1 MRFTEDIHIEVTYVK
16 YLQDLLRVTETVRV
30 EGPADREVTD
40 VTADSRDVKAGSLF
54 FCLCGAHVDGHAF
67 AASAAEKGAAVIVAE
82 KAVAVPEGTTVVYVK
97 DTRKAMEDMTP
108 FFFDYPARR
117 MRMLAV
123 TGTNGK
129 TTTTHICAHIL
140 QQAGYKT
147 GVIGTIHMLIGDREY
162 PTHNTTPDVVDLE
175 KMLYQMAQ
183 EGVTHVCMEV
193 SSHALVM
200 GRVEGVEFDNASFT
214 NLTEDHLDYHKTM
227 DNYAAAKALLFA
239 KVSEAGQT
247 KSGKSAHINADA
259 PYADVMENAV
269 SDRALC
275 PVTSFSIDRPSD
287 LQASHI
293 RFNANSSE
301 FTVRWKGTDYEVYT
315 HLVGRFNVYNVLTAM
330 SACLGEGVS
339 MEVILDALKTFR
351 AVPGRFEL
359 IDEGQP
365 FTVVVDYAHTPDG
378 LENILKTAEELRR
391 NRIIAVFGC
400 GGDRD
405 RMKRPIMGRI
415 GASYADIVIVTSDN
429 PRTEDPDAIVA
440 EVAAGVKEIAG
451 EKEGFHYEILV
462 NRRDAIRRA
471 IALAEPGD
479 IVMIAGKGH
488 ENYQILKDRTIHFDD
503 REEARAALKELG
515 D

>member
-1 MRFTEDIHIEVTYVK
+1 MK
-16 YLQDLLRVTETVRV
+16 ALQDLLKQTEYIRT
-30 EGPADREVTD
+30 EGPAECMVEDI
-40 VTADSRDVKAGSLF
+40 TADSRDVKKGSLF
-54 FCLCGAHVDGHAF
+54 ICLSGAHADGHDF
-67 AASAAEKGAAVIVAE
+67 AAAAAEKGAAVIVAE
-82 KAVAVPEGTTVVYVK
+82 KPVAVPEGTAVVYVK
-97 DTRKAMEDMTP
+97 DTRRAMEDITP
-108 FFFDYPARR
+108 YFFDYPARK
-117 MRMLAV
+117 MRMIAV

-140 QQAGYKT
+140 QRAGYKT
-147 GVIGTIHMLIGDREY
+147 GVIGTIHMLIGDQEY

-175 KMLYQMAQ
+175 KMLYRMAQ

-200 GRVEGVEFDNASFT
+200 GRVEGVEFDNVSFT

-227 DNYAAAKALLFA
+227 DNYAAAKALLFR

-247 KSGKSAHINADA
+247 KGRKSAHINADA
-259 PYADVMENAV
+259 DYADVMMQAV
-269 SDRALC
+269 TDRSLC
-275 PVTSFSIDRPSD
+275 PVCTYSIDAPSD
-287 LQASHI
+287 LQASQI

-301 FTVRWKGTDYEVYT
+301 FTVRYEGRDYAVHT
-315 HLVGRFNVYNVLTAM
+315 RLVGRFNVYNALTAM
-330 SACLGEGVS
+330 SACLGEGVP
-339 MEVILDALKTFR
+339 METIIEALGDFR

-359 IDEGQP
+359 VDEGQP

-378 LENILKTAEELRR
+378 LENILKTAEEIRR

-415 GASYADIVIVTSDN
+415 GAEYADIVIVTSDN

-440 EVAAGVKEIAG
+440 EVAAGVKEVAAR
-451 EKEGFHYEILV
+451 KPSLRYEV
-462 NRRDAIRRA
+462 VVSRRDAIRRA

-479 IVMIAGKGH
+479 IVLIAGKGH
-488 ENYQILKDRTIHFDD
+488 ETYQILKDRTIHFDD
-503 REEARAALKELG
+503 REEARAALG
-515 D
+515 G